1 MPLFHG
7 CRTAAPSIGT
17 PPLAAGLP
25 RARLRA
31 WRSFALAAFATA
43 SLSAFAQT
51 AAPGLRSA
59 LDAAWALNGDARS
72 QRDRGDEF
80 DARGR
85 AARATFAGP
94 PTVSFGQR
102 SDRLQRNDGRR
113 DLDGEVS
120 VPLWNPGVR
129 DATRRTVEA
138 DRAAYEDG
146 IAAARLQLA
155 GELRALVADVALAR
169 IALDTA
175 QRRSAQAGVLA
186 DDVGRRVRA
195 GESARVENL
204 QAEALR
210 RQAAGDVADAQR
222 QVAPLLARWTA
233 LTALTEVPPPEEDIA
248 VGNPAG
254 SIGPGSGMRGAGP
267 GSPHDGAPAAA
278 SVPSAA
284 ADPRALQPS
293 DDHPAL
299 RAALARLRAAQARL
313 ALTDADR
320 RDPVEVAVGMGRERE
335 AFGDRAKTALSVT
348 LRIPLATENRNAPRQ
363 AAARAEFALAD
374 AAYDATLRQLA
385 AEVAAAR
392 DTLAASD
399 RAAAEA
405 AERARLSGEAQA
417 LIARAYRLGES
428 SLPDRLRAEN
438 EQYEADRALARA
450 QADTLRA
457 RAQLRQSLGQLP

>member
-1 MPLFHG
+1 MRA
-7 CRTAAPSIGT
+7 CRAIAAAA
-17 PPLAAGLP
+17 LATV
-25 RARLRA
+25 
-31 WRSFALAAFATA
+31 SLAAFAQPAA
-43 SLSAFAQT
+43 S
-51 AAPGLRSA
+51 GLRGA
-59 LDAAWALNGDARS
+59 LDAAWALSGDARS

-80 DARGR
+80 DARSR

-94 PTVSFGQR
+94 PTVGIGQR

-113 DLDGEVS
+113 DLDGEVA

-138 DRAAYEDG
+138 DRTAYEDG
-146 IAAARLQLA
+146 VAAARLQLA

-169 IALDTA
+169 IAQSTA
-175 QRRSAQAGVLA
+175 ERRSAQAGVLA
-186 DDVGRRVRA
+186 DDVARRVRA

-233 LTALTEVPPPEEDIA
+233 LTALTEVPPPEDE
-248 VGNPAG
+248 PA
-254 SIGPGSGMRGAGP
+254 PGSAP
-267 GSPHDGAPAAA
+267 GTTGTATGTRTSSPNDGAAAA
-278 SVPSAA
+278 ATLRPPSPG
-284 ADPRALQPS
+284 ADPRMPMPA
-293 DDHPAL
+293 DEHPAL

-335 AFGDRAKTALSVT
+335 AFGDRSKTALSVT

-374 AAYDATLRQLA
+374 AAYDATLRQVA

-392 DTLAASD
+392 DTLAASE